1 MSDTPKPEASPE
13 EMPDVPGPLPELPS
27 LDPMEPAES
36 GEPSNDSPAPAH
48 VPLVQPGTQ

>member
-1 MSDTPKPEASPE
+1 MSDTPKPESSPE

-27 LDPMEPAES
+27 LDPMEPAEG
-36 GEPSNDSPAPAH
+36 GEPSNDSPAPSH